1 LTRGSGTAEM
11 RAEIAVP
18 SSPSVVARRTR
29 IRVRV
34 PQLDLW
40 LPVAGVVFMLVMCFL
55 IPLIVTL
62 PPPSLGNL
70 SQPNV
75 FPLSP
80 GHLLGTDSLGNDVF
94 SRVLYGGR
102 ISMEVGF
109 GSVGLGLLIGGSFGI
124 VAGYFGG
131 FIDAVIMR
139 CLDVLLA
146 FPALVL
152 ALSLITYLG
161 PNERDVIFAIAV
173 FTVPADARLARAGT
187 LQLRELPFIV
197 AARIQGEKKRRVILT
212 HILPNVV
219 PQMMTFALV
228 TIAVAMIAESALSFL
243 GLGINP
249 PTPSWGS
256 MIASGQVS
264 LATDPYLVLI
274 PGAFLFFTVLCFNL
288 LGDAL
293 RRRWA

>member
-1 LTRGSGTAEM
+1 MSTELAIPSPPSATSS
-11 RAEIAVP
+11 RA
-18 SSPSVVARRTR
+18 RLRR
-29 IRVRV
+29 IRL
-34 PQLDLW
+34 PDLGLW
-40 LPVAGVVFMLVMCFL
+40 LPATGVALMLVLCFVV
-55 IPLIVTL
+55 PLVVTL

-75 FPLSP
+75 MPLSP
-80 GHLLGTDSLGNDVF
+80 GHIFGTDSLGNDVF

-109 GSVGLGLLIGGSFGI
+109 GAVALGFLIGGFFG
-124 VAGYFGG
+124 VLAGYFGG
-131 FIDAVIMR
+131 FIDALIMR

-152 ALSLITYLG
+152 AMSLITYLG

-173 FTVPADARLARAGT
+173 FTIPADARLARAGT
-187 LQLRELPFIV
+187 LQIREQPFIV
-197 AARIQGEKKRRVILT
+197 AARIQGESKRRLIVT

-256 MIASGQVS
+256 MISSGQVY
-264 LATDPYLVLI
+264 LATDPALIII

>member
-1 LTRGSGTAEM
+1 M
-11 RAEIAVP
+11 RTDVAVP
-18 SSPSVVARRTR
+18 NAPAAVTSRAPSRRMR
-29 IRVRV
+29 L
-34 PQLDLW
+34 PDLGLW
-40 LPVAGVVFMLVMCFL
+40 LPTTGVAVMLVLCFV
-55 IPLIVTL
+55 IPSIVTL

-70 SQPNV
+70 SQPNIM
-75 FPLSP
+75 PLSV
-80 GHLLGTDSLGNDVF
+80 GHIFGTDSLGNDVF

-109 GSVGLGLLIGGSFGI
+109 GAVSLGFLIGGFLGV

-131 FIDAVIMR
+131 FIDALIMR

-173 FTVPADARLARAGT
+173 FTIPADARLARAGT
-187 LQLRELPFIV
+187 LQVREQPFIV
-197 AARIQGEKKRRVILT
+197 AARIQGESKRRLILT

-219 PQMMTFALV
+219 PQMMTFALL

-256 MIASGQVS
+256 MISSGQVY
-264 LATDPYLVLI
+264 LATDPYLIII